1 MKLAAR
7 ICCAVS
13 NIQLRQHLLN
23 WLILWVMEAQH
34 LIAGTKLYQLLLQ
47 SVKKKKKL
55 TFWTRAFF
63 CGILIKYC
71 IGNPNSGTLFI
82 QRNVPPGY
90 HKGSILKVWLY
101 VSLHIQDSQT
111 WEKGENEQYREGEN
125 KKGGNG
131 KYRLF
136 VLVHMARFTT
146 KMNQYHMDYA
156 SAVKDKGHFIMGK
169 KEKANRTKEHSSTVF
184 SICLRFAFTAVGTE
198 VLVMYCGFFT
208 PGWVL
213 ANDYFIYVLYST
225 CFMCICSFCLT
236 FLSPS
241 CLGLKKAP
249 LTRWK
254 NDLRECRGGK
264 KNERLLTCA
273 RKKEM

>member
-1 MKLAAR
+1 M
-7 ICCAVS
+7 
-13 NIQLRQHLLN
+13 
-23 WLILWVMEAQH
+23 
-34 LIAGTKLYQLLLQ
+34 
-47 SVKKKKKL
+47 
-55 TFWTRAFF
+55 
-63 CGILIKYC
+63 
-71 IGNPNSGTLFI
+71 
-82 QRNVPPGY
+82 
-90 HKGSILKVWLY
+90 
-101 VSLHIQDSQT
+101 
-111 WEKGENEQYREGEN
+111 
-125 KKGGNG
+125 
-131 KYRLF
+131 
-136 VLVHMARFTT
+136 LVHMARFTT

-184 SICLRFAFTAVGTE
+184 SICLRFAFMAVGTE

-249 LTRWK
+249 LTR
-254 NDLRECRGGK
+254 
-264 KNERLLTCA
+264 
-273 RKKEM
+273 